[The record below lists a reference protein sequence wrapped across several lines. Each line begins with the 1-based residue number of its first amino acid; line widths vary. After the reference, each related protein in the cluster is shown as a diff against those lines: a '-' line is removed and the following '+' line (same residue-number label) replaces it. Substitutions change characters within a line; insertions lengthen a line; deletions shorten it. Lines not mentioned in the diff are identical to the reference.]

1 MTASSRTVF
10 LIDDDED
17 VRNALRLLLRTAG
30 FAVEPFSNAVAFLER
45 RDRSAIGCVVADV
58 RMPGL
63 SGLQLLER
71 LAVEGE
77 RLPVVIIT
85 GHGDVNACRRAFKGE
100 AVDFLTKPIDEQV
113 LIEAI
118 EAGFARLE
126 ARQRQV
132 DAAVEARTLLARL
145 TQRESEI
152 LDMVTRGWMTKETA
166 RTMGVSPRT
175 VETHRANL
183 AEKLGTTSIAEMVRL
198 VLLAHPTDMSP

>member
-152 LDMVTRGWMTKETA
+152 LDMVTRGWMTKEIA

>member
-17 VRNALRLLLRTAG
+17 VRDALRLLLRTAG

-45 RDRSAIGCVVADV
+45 RDRAAIGCIVADV

-71 LAVEGE
+71 LAAEGE

-85 GHGDVNACRRAFKGE
+85 GHGDVNACRRAFKGG
-100 AVDFLTKPIDEQV
+100 AVDFLTKPVDEQV

-126 ARQRQV
+126 ARRRQANEA
-132 DAAVEARTLLARL
+132 DEARTLLARL

-152 LDMVTRGWMTKETA
+152 LDMVTRGWMTKEIA
-166 RTMGVSPRT
+166 RAMGVSPRT

-198 VLLAHPTDMSP
+198 VLLARPTDMSP

>member
-1 MTASSRTVF
+1 MTALSRTVF

-17 VRNALRLLLRTAG
+17 VRDALRLLLRTAG
-30 FAVEPFSNAVAFLER
+30 FTVEPFPNALAFLER
-45 RDRSAIGCVVADV
+45 RNRTAIGCIVADV

-71 LAVEGE
+71 LAAEGE
-77 RLPVVIIT
+77 RMPMVVIT
-85 GHGDVNACRRAFKGE
+85 GHGDVNACRRAFKNG

-118 EAGFARLE
+118 EAGFAQLE
-126 ARQRQV
+126 AQQRHAGEA
-132 DAAVEARTLLARL
+132 DEARALLARL

-152 LDMVTRGWMTKETA
+152 LDMVARGWMTKEIA
-166 RTMGVSPRT
+166 RAIGVSPRT

-183 AEKLGTTSIAEMVRL
+183 AEKLGTTSVAEMVRL
-198 VLLAHPTDMSP
+198 VLLARPADISP

>member
-1 MTASSRTVF
+1 MTASPRTVF

-17 VRNALRLLLRTAG
+17 VRNALRLLLRAAG
-30 FAVEPFSNAVAFLER
+30 FVVEPFSNAAAFLGR
-45 RDRSAIGCVVADV
+45 RDRARIGCIVADV

-71 LAVEGE
+71 LAAEGE
-77 RLPVVIIT
+77 RLPMVIVT
-85 GHGDVNACRRAFKGE
+85 GHGDVNACRRAFKGG
-100 AVDFLTKPIDEQV
+100 AVDFLTKPVDEQV

-126 ARQRQV
+126 AHRQQA
-132 DAAVEARTLLARL
+132 DEADEARTLLARL

-152 LDMVTRGWMTKETA
+152 LDMVTRGWMTKEIA
-166 RTMGVSPRT
+166 RAMGVSPRT

-183 AEKLGTTSIAEMVRL
+183 AEKLGTTSIAEMVHL
-198 VLLAHPTDMSP
+198 VLLARPADMSP